1 MFSQLSHTRLVAP
14 SRSPSSTSVHDQIQI
29 ALAIADETVLKSLLL
44 SCTPPI
50 AAAHTVG
57 TVNARI
63 GIPIPNGRAADGIIQ
78 YEAVQC
84 VLTES
89 QAEIEQRFSIWGDRD
104 RRERRY
110 AQLTRCESE
119 THTLGQSL
127 SLAQA
132 LAVLNQAGFDPSQVQ
147 TILNLPHDAYHKS
160 WWYMLDATGE
170 FSSPFRRMIRTLRY
184 ADGTFTLQYKDQF
197 VQDKPSCFKSEMRS
211 ILVAIKSPRQSF
223 GRTLEKINRNREVLG
238 SSAALLIC
246 DEVSDLEAKGFI
258 SQGISVYSAHE
269 LLLPTRA
276 NCQVCVNAGCPL
288 NGALQSPVRLCKQF
302 CLDGQ
307 MN

>member
-1 MFSQLSHTRLVAP
+1 MFSQLSHTRTTPFL
-14 SRSPSSTSVHDQIQI
+14 SGSSTPIHDQIQI
-29 ALAIADETVLKSLLL
+29 ALAIADETSLKSLLL
-44 SCTPPI
+44 NCTPPI
-50 AAAHTVG
+50 ACAHTVG

-63 GIPIPNGRAADGIIQ
+63 GVPIPSSRAADGIIQ
-78 YEAVQC
+78 YEAVHC
-84 VLTES
+84 VLAKS
-89 QAEIEQRFSIWGDRD
+89 QAEIEQQFSIRGDRD

-119 THTLGQSL
+119 THTLGQSI

-132 LAVLNQAGFDPSQVQ
+132 LAMLNQSGFSPDQVHE
-147 TILNLPHDAYHKS
+147 ILNLPHEAYHKS
-160 WWYMLDATGE
+160 WWYMLDSAGE
-170 FSSPFRRMIRTLRY
+170 FSLPFRRRIRTLRY

-197 VQDKPSCFKSEMRS
+197 VQDKPPCFKSERRS
-211 ILVAIKSPRQSF
+211 ILVEIKSPRQSF
-223 GRTLEKINRNREVLG
+223 GRTLEKINRNRELLG
-238 SSAALLIC
+238 ISAALLIC

-258 SQGISVYSAHE
+258 SQGISVYAAHE

-276 NCQVCVNAGCPL
+276 NCQICVNAGCPL
-288 NGALQSPVRLCKQF
+288 NGALQSPVRLCNQF